1 MIRIL
6 TTLAS
11 AMQCRPQHGLGRAA
25 ALFAFEG
32 TYRFNG
38 GKSVSEGID
47 STIPSERF
55 ANAER
60 LNLGQS
66 TSSGRCRAILTPT

>member
-6 TTLAS
+6 LTTLS
-11 AMQCRPQHGLGRAA
+11 SVHVRPQHCSGRAA
-25 ALFAFEG
+25 ALFTFEG
-32 TYRFNG
+32 TYWFSG

-47 STIPSERF
+47 SNIPSERF
-55 ANAER
+55 ANAGQ
-60 LNLGQS
+60 LNPDHM

>member
-6 TTLAS
+6 HATLAS
-11 AMQCRPQHGLGRAA
+11 AMQCRPQPGLGKAL

-32 TYRFNG
+32 TYWFSG

-47 STIPSERF
+47 SNS
-55 ANAER
+55 AGR
-60 LNLGQS
+60 LNPEQT

>member
-11 AMQCRPQHGLGRAA
+11 AMQCRPHSGQGRAV

-32 TYRFNG
+32 TYRFSG
-38 GKSVSEGID
+38 GKSVSEGIYSAVIGWFNPD
-47 STIPSERF
+47 Q
-55 ANAER
+55 
-60 LNLGQS
+60 L

>member
-11 AMQCRPQHGLGRAA
+11 AMQCRPHSGLGRAA

-47 STIPSERF
+47 STI
-55 ANAER
+55 AGR
-60 LNLGQS
+60 LNPEQP

>member
-6 TTLAS
+6 TPLAS
-11 AMQCRPQHGLGRAA
+11 AMQCQPHSGSGRAL
-25 ALFAFEG
+25 ALFSFEG

-47 STIPSERF
+47 SNI
-55 ANAER
+55 AEW
-60 LNLGQS
+60 LNPDLLA
-66 TSSGRCRAILTPT
+66 SSGRCRAILTPT

>member
-11 AMQCRPQHGLGRAA
+11 AMQCRPHSGLGRAA

-47 STIPSERF
+47 SNI
-55 ANAER
+55 AAW
-60 LNLGQS
+60 LNSDQL

>member
-6 TTLAS
+6 YATLAS
-11 AMQCRPQHGLGRAA
+11 AHVRPQHCSGRAA

-32 TYRFNG
+32 TFWFSG

-47 STIPSERF
+47 SNS
-55 ANAER
+55 AGR
-60 LNLGQS
+60 LNPEQL